1 MENKNLI
8 IVLVAVV
15 AILAVAVGLFATGML
30 NGGNSAPTTTTD
42 FKTDFMEG
50 TFVGN
55 VTLQD
60 DSQAFMHSYKDKKN
74 HIEYNISTV
83 DDSDALMDIYYVQ
96 GVMNPEHRTINGN
109 DWNIYFA
116 EAVQGNDTQN
126 ANGAMRI
133 IICQSQGEKQ
143 GYLIYMIIDAK
154 SKVNATLNTYGESYT
169 GFVEPLLK
177 SITLKESKNVPKI
190 YEEFGLTKD
199 QFNQQMDLVKQYK
212 AGNTSVLQQQQEAA
226 AE

>member
-15 AILAVAVGLFATGML
+15 AIIAVAVGLFATGIL
-30 NGGNSAPTTTTD
+30 NGDNSAPTTTTD
-42 FKTDFMEG
+42 FKTEFMEG
-50 TFVGN
+50 AFVGN

-60 DSQAFMHSYKDKKN
+60 DKQAFMHSYKDKQN

-83 DDSDALMDIYYVQ
+83 DDSDAIMDIYYLQ

-116 EAVQGNDTQN
+116 EAVQGNDTKITN
-126 ANGAMRI
+126 DTMRI

-143 GYLIYMIIDAK
+143 GYLIYSIIDSK
-154 SKVNATLNTYGESYT
+154 SKVNGTNIYGEAYT
-169 GFVEPLLK
+169 DYIEPLLE
-177 SITLKESKNVPKI
+177 SITLKESSNVPKV
-190 YEEFGLTKD
+190 YEEFGLSESE
-199 QFNQQMDLVKQYK
+199 FNQQMEMIKEYK
-212 AGNTSVLQQQQEAA
+212 AGNLDALEGTG
-226 AE
+226 